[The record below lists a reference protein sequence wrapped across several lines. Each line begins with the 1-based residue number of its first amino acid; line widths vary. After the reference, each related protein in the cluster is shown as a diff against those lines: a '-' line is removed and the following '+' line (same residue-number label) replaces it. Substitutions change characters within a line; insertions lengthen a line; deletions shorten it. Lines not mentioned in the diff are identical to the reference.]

1 MWREFITVIGVAAA
15 WPPRRARIKEANI
28 ALD

>member
-1 MWREFITVIGVAAA
+1 MWREFITVVGVL
-15 WPPRRARIKEANI
+15 PHGRSRRARIKEANV